1 MSEQPHSRSQLRRM
15 AAQQGEGKALE
26 EALAQIKALK
36 DRPCSCN
43 QHNTVA
49 MLRYDKD
56 RLRARVS
63 ALEAE
68 LSALKTAPSDE
79 AVREAFAW
87 FGKADP
93 CHYHHDPM
101 RPKDCPTCA
110 AWVIADYA
118 RSLSA
123 RLKEAEEKHEHS
135 VYWYGTRFDTL
146 RDWARGLGDK
156 LWNEFNA
163 IVANGSKDVFGSHEH
178 ARNYYRLKHRAE
190 AVESRLTQALTVL
203 EGAEKALAE
212 SWEWVD
218 RAAPFFKWQTP
229 GREFFP
235 NREAIEGCSSRIG
248 AALTTLRAFLS
259 GKTGNGEKR

>member
-15 AAQQGEGKALE
+15 AAQQGGSVALE

-49 MLRYDKD
+49 MLRDDKG
-56 RLRARVS
+56 RLRARV
-63 ALEAE
+63 EQAE
-68 LSALKTAPSDE
+68 KELAALKTAPSDE
-79 AVREAFAW
+79 AVKEAFAW

-123 RLKEAEEKHEHS
+123 RLKEWEIIGKELGAGYPENTVSVMVQAQGLNKKLEAAEAKFEAA
-135 VYWYGTRFDTL
+135 VGQ
-146 RDWARGLGDK
+146 
-156 LWNEFNA
+156 FNA
-163 IVANGSKDVFGSHEH
+163 E
-178 ARNYYRLKHRAE
+178 R
-190 AVESRLTQALTVL
+190 SRLSAALTVL
-203 EGAEKALAE
+203 EGTEKALA
-212 SWEWVD
+212 
-218 RAAPFFKWQTP
+218 RFAAIFSDARTAYKNRCP
-229 GREFFP
+229 GQSVTYFDMMPDFFP
-235 NREAIEGCSSRIG
+235 FEFSSTTMGHGRQVES
-248 AALTTLRAFLS
+248 ALSTLRAFLS
-259 GKTGNGEKR
+259 GQPGNGEKR